1 MDDDVIVGGQHGE
14 LVVVDGLV
22 AARHLLGLEVNQ
34 RVVVVERRPE
44 DQLATPRTTN

>member
-1 MDDDVIVGGQHGE
+1 MIVGGQHGE

-34 RVVVVERRPE
+34 RVVVVKRRPE
-44 DQLATPRTTN
+44 DQLSISRTTD